1 MRPAGLFLSCS
12 SVASRR
18 LLALPSRCR
27 RGLDRACL
35 ARLHVVPAPAEL
47 TEQAGF
53 LQFPLEHLER
63 ALQAILVA
71 QPHLCHGPTLLRKRG
86 GRRSAS
92 PPRCLKLT
100 PSSPPEQGDCAHG
113 HRRALGGS
121 IVPPDPPF
129 DQEALSGPTLQRQPH

>member
-1 MRPAGLFLSCS
+1 MRPAGFFLSCS
-12 SVASRR
+12 SVGSCR
-18 LLALPSRCR
+18 LLALSSRRR

-35 ARLHVVPAPAEL
+35 ARLHVVSAPAEL

-53 LQFPLEHLER
+53 LKLPLEHLEC

-71 QPHLCHGPTLLRKRG
+71 QPHLCHDPTLLRKRG

-100 PSSPPEQGDCAHG
+100 LSAPAEQGDCGHG
-113 HRRALGGS
+113 NRRVAS
-121 IVPPDPPF
+121 MVPRSPF
-129 DQEALSGPTLQRQPH
+129 DTEALSGPTLL